1 MQLQQIQTDT
11 QPEAPSKEAQ
21 GNFENNV
28 HHSQDS
34 ESLEQLV
41 DMEISGEHLEST
53 AVPANNL
60 LLSQNRGGLHQPT
73 ESTPG
78 PSPPVKVSSKITIA
92 FYKLCNLNY
101 RLWLHTRKVLVNMP
115 FIRQRENY

>member
-1 MQLQQIQTDT
+1 MQLQQLQTDT

-21 GNFENNV
+21 GNLENNV

-41 DMEISGEHLEST
+41 DMEISEEHLEST

-60 LLSQNRGGLHQPT
+60 LLSQVYIRPQRAHLGHHHQ
-73 ESTPG
+73 
-78 PSPPVKVSSKITIA
+78 
-92 FYKLCNLNY
+92 
-101 RLWLHTRKVLVNMP
+101 
-115 FIRQRENY
+115 